1 MTSYFW
7 LRSVPTIER
16 DNDAKYGDRHACHK
30 SLHSG
35 HHCMVGITALIVTG
49 TSVERLRGRARKD
62 PLLDT
67 QSRIPRSIIDLQ
79 PTDHNL
85 HVPPSKSVRHCGPTP
100 PKYAGEE
107 DLVSVHVF
115 CCMSDEA
122 YCTATSVFLT
132 NSAVCWFK
140 ADRTSMHRVMV
151 RCMYSGLAGGLPFV
165 ALLACVGGLKFIA
178 HVCLWWFPA
187 LVPAFLCT
195 PKHRVSL

>member
-85 HVPPSKSVRHCGPTP
+85 HVPPTKSVRHCGPTP

-132 NSAVCWFK
+132 TRLCA
-140 ADRTSMHRVMV
+140 
-151 RCMYSGLAGGLPFV
+151 
-165 ALLACVGGLKFIA
+165 GLKLIGP
-178 HVCLWWFPA
+178 VCIVLWLDACTAAWLGDCRLWLCWPA
-187 LVPAFLCT
+187 LVG
-195 PKHRVSL
+195 